1 MRSSDVGFISGPR
14 ERPQL
19 SLLGGFSLCV
29 GGNTVALPRHARRVL
44 AYLSL
49 DKIVQRDCDRGV
61 LAERLWTD
69 APVQRARGS
78 LRTALWRIRQTSP
91 VLITESAERISLG
104 ADVDV
109 DALRFRAEAERVL
122 SGHDV
127 VDHTRLACGSAVLL
141 PGWDEEWL
149 LLAREQLRQLRL
161 HALEAAGRCLIQR
174 GRYQEAIDVMLGVVA
189 EEPLR
194 ESAQAM
200 LIDAHIR
207 DGNMSEARRQFD
219 LFAALLWRELGLR
232 PSPDLRSKVGL
243 IGAPTT
249 AATVR
254 EPPGPDGP
262 GRAGLYGPATA
273 ARRAAVPAEALRRA
287 PPRRA

>member
-1 MRSSDVGFISGPR
+1 MRSSDVGLISGAG
-14 ERPQL
+14 ERAQL
-19 SLLGGFSLCV
+19 SLLGGFSLRV

-44 AYLSL
+44 AFLSL
-49 DKIVQRDCDRGV
+49 DKIVERDCDRGV

-78 LRTALWRIRQTSP
+78 LRTALWRIRQASP
-91 VLITESAERISLG
+91 VLVTEFAERISVG

-109 DALRFRAEAERVL
+109 DALRFRADAERVL
-122 SGHDV
+122 SGHDG

-174 GRYQEAIDVMLGVVA
+174 GRHQEAIDVMLGVVA

-194 ESAQAM
+194 ESAQAL

-219 LFAALLWRELGLR
+219 LFATLLWRELGLR
-232 PSPDLRSKVGL
+232 PSPELRSKVGL
-243 IGAPTT
+243 MGAPT
-249 AATVR
+249 AATTVR
-254 EPPGPDGP
+254 EAPAVDGP

-273 ARRAAVPAEALRRA
+273 TRRAAVPVEALRRA
-287 PPRRA
+287 PPRRG